1 MYLGTQVWTED
12 DANQP
17 QHHATSATPPSPAA
31 AAELAALRRAHVFGN
46 TVGADVSVSFRAGQR
61 TTFDIAQQRRAWAQV
76 PALRV
81 AGVDDC
87 AAVAEYYANT
97 HGQVAGPSTGT
108 CWRCSGRKQR
118 STAGTPTSAAAICN
132 AVASPIVSTSANVA
146 GMPVARNRY
155 VLRKQFGDAVDYI
168 VPGDCG
174 PATGPSEIRDLAT
187 GTVIRP
193 RAS

>member
-1 MYLGTQVWTED
+1 MNLSI
-12 DANQP
+12 AK
-17 QHHATSATPPSPAA
+17 A
-31 AAELAALRRAHVFGN
+31 
-46 TVGADVSVSFRAGQR
+46 ADVLLSGGVIAYPTEGVYGLGCLPDDEDAILQLLRLKRRDPRKGLILIAADRTQLDDWIEPDGSALPKADAAQPTTWIAPAKSHVSPLVRGQHAGIAVR
-61 TTFDIAQQRRAWAQV
+61 LTT
-76 PALRV
+76 
-81 AGVDDC
+81 
-87 AAVAEYYANT
+87 N
-97 HGQVAGPSTGT
+97 
-108 CWRCSGRKQR
+108 
-118 STAGTPTSAAAICN
+118 PTAAAICN